1 MLNTIRIVMV
11 CLRGSTQMRAYAQN
25 PCFFGWFFFW
35 RGGSYISNRSIN
47 QKTVRSCENPLSE
60 TDGGI
65 CSFCIPEIVQ
75 MSESSWTII
84 YWCLNDEYPVYS
96 FIFFFIVTIFFN
108 ILCFAL
114 LATITQLLTLLRGC
128 LHE

>member
-96 FIFFFIVTIFFN
+96 FIFFFHCHNFFQYFVFCSARHHN
-108 ILCFAL
+108 SAL
-114 LATITQLLTLLRGC
+114 NLIKGLFT
-128 LHE
+128 